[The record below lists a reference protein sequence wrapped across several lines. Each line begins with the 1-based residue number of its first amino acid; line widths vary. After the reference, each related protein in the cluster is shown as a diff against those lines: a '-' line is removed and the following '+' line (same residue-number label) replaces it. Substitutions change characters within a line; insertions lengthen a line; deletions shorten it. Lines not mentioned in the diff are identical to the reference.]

1 MDISNMKNIIVLKNL
16 PSNLVDE
23 AIVVLKQNKKI
34 KKYQYVDSEGN
45 KKINDKVKDKS
56 KDANVTDEKISNEHI
71 LKEAEM
77 IISSYISRIENNSN
91 KSKKEINQIEK
102 KYRKSIRLNF
112 LLLFTT
118 IVSIILSMI

>member
-34 KKYQYVDSEGN
+34 KKYQYVDSESNKNVNDKGKS
-45 KKINDKVKDKS
+45 KKIY
-56 KDANVTDEKISNEHI
+56 VTDEKFSNEHI

-112 LLLFTT
+112 LLMFTT
-118 IVSIILSMI
+118 IVSIMISIII

>member
-34 KKYQYVDSEGN
+34 KKYQYVDSESNKNVNDKGKS
-45 KKINDKVKDKS
+45 KKIY
-56 KDANVTDEKISNEHI
+56 VTDEKFSNEHI

-91 KSKKEINQIEK
+91 KSKKEINRIEK
-102 KYRKSIRLNF
+102 KYRKSIKLNF
-112 LLLFTT
+112 LLMFTT
-118 IVSIILSMI
+118 VVSIVISIII